1 MRLLV
6 DTNALSRFFA
16 GDQRVLAALMQAEH
30 VYLSVFVLGELYAGF
45 SGGSRE
51 RENRELLQ
59 RLIDKPTVVLL
70 EANAETAAYF
80 GRLKQQLKVIS
91 RPLPLNDV
99 WIAAHALQSA
109 STLATFDL
117 HFQHIIG
124 LPLYPFE

>member
-6 DTNALSRFFA
+6 DTNALTRFFA
-16 GDQRVLAALMQAEH
+16 GDQRVLAAMTQAEQ

-59 RLIDKPTVVLL
+59 RIIDKPTVVLL

-80 GRLKQQLKVIS
+80 GRLKQQLKAIG
-91 RPLPLNDV
+91 RPIPINDV

-124 LPLYPFE
+124 LPLYPFA

>member
-16 GDQRVLAALMQAEH
+16 GDQRVLAAMMQAEQ
-30 VYLSVFVLGELYAGF
+30 VNLSVFVLGELYAGF

-59 RLIDKPTVVLL
+59 RFIDKPTVVLL

-80 GRLKQQLKVIS
+80 GRLKQQLEAIG
-91 RPLPLNDV
+91 RPLPINDV

-124 LPLYPFE
+124 LPLYSFE